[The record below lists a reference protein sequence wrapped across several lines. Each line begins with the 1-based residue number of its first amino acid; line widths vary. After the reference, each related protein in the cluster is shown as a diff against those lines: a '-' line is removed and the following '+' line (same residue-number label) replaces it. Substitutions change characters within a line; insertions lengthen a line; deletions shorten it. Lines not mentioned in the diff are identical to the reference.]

1 MNSHRT
7 QDFRNQL
14 AALPESVQRQAAQA
28 YRLFQQDPW
37 HSSLRFKC
45 IHRTKDIY
53 SVRIGRK
60 YRAIGKKED
69 EDGVTWFWIG
79 THADYDRLLK
89 QLS

>member
-1 MNSHRT
+1 MNSHLT
-7 QDFRNQL
+7 QDFRNQF

-37 HSSLRFKC
+37 RPSLRFKR
-45 IHRTKDIY
+45 IRGTKDIH
-53 SVRIGRK
+53 SVRIGDK
-60 YRAIGKKED
+60 YRAIGKGD

-79 THADYDRLLK
+79 AHADYDRLLK